1 MKTFILSL
9 IILILT
15 AGNLYSQV
23 STVWEKRYNGTGN
36 GYDEA
41 TSLFVDAAGNIY
53 VAGASTGSGSGK
65 DFTVVKYNSDGL
77 TQWVG
82 RYNGPGNADDDAYLV
97 KVDNAGN
104 VYVSGASTGSGS
116 GLDYCVVKYNSAGVQ
131 QWASR
136 YNGPGNATDEV
147 YSLQFDNSGNV
158 YITGYSNG
166 GSTGDDIC
174 TIKYN
179 SSGAQQWMVR
189 YNGSANNDDY
199 GNSIAIDNAGNSYV
213 TGAVT
218 RTGSDLDY
226 ITVKYNASGV
236 QIWSVF
242 YNGPGN
248 GEDFPSSNAID
259 ANGNIF
265 VTGYSYGSTSGPD
278 YCTIKYNNSGAQQW
292 VQRYDGPD
300 GWDESWNIILD
311 PAGNVYI
318 TGNSAGV
325 GTGDDYC
332 TIKYN
337 NSGVQQWI
345 ARYTGSDSS
354 NDYCNWVAP
363 DANGNVYVTG
373 IVGDGVGNQ
382 QNIVTVGYNSAGV
395 QQWVQTYNGIGNEF
409 DSGNALTV
417 DNQGNVYVTGG
428 SDNIGNTD
436 FVTIKYSSTIGI
448 QPISTEIPDKFQLKQ
463 NYPNPFNPS
472 TRIQFSIPNA
482 ATDSR
487 SVKLEIYDISGK
499 LIRTLLNEDLSAGM
513 YEIDFE
519 ASGLATGTYFYR
531 LTTDNFTET
540 KKMLLIK

>member
-1 MKTFILSL
+1 MKKSILLLSFL
-9 IILILT
+9 VFTTHIF
-15 AGNLYSQV
+15 SQV

-36 GYDEA
+36 NYDEA
-41 TSLFVDAAGNIY
+41 TSLFVDGAGNIY

-104 VYVSGASTGSGS
+104 VYISGASTGSGT

-166 GSTGDDIC
+166 GLTGDDIC

-179 SSGAQQWMVR
+179 SLGEQQWMVR

-199 GNSIAIDNAGNSYV
+199 GNSIAIDNSGNSYV
-213 TGAVT
+213 TGAAT

-226 ITVKYNASGV
+226 ITIKYDANGS
-236 QIWSVF
+236 QIWAVF

-248 GEDFPSSNAID
+248 GGDFPSSNAID

-265 VTGYSYGSTSGPD
+265 VTGYSYGSSSGPD

-292 VQRYDGPD
+292 VQRYVGPE

-311 PAGNVYI
+311 PAGNVYV

-325 GTGDDYC
+325 GSGDDYC

-337 NSGVQQWI
+337 NSGAQQWI
-345 ARYTGSDSS
+345 ARYTGPDSS

-373 IVGDGVGNQ
+373 IVGDGAGNP
-382 QNIVTVGYNSAGV
+382 QNMVTVGYNSAGV
-395 QQWVQTYNGIGNEF
+395 QQWVQSYNGIGNEF

-428 SDNIGNTD
+428 SDNLGNTD

-448 QPISTEIPDKFQLKQ
+448 QPITTEIPVKFSLEQ
-463 NYPNPFNPS
+463 NYPNPFNP
-472 TRIQFSIPNA
+472 TTKIRFSIPGSIA
-482 ATDSR
+482 GSGV
-487 SVKLEIYDISGK
+487 VKIEVYDVSGK
-499 LIRTLLNEDLSAGM
+499 FMKRILNENLSAGF
-513 YEIDFE
+513 YEIDFN

-531 LTTDNFTET
+531 LTTNNFTET
-540 KKMLLIK
+540 KKLVLVK

>member
-345 ARYTGSDSS
+345 ARYTGPDSS

-448 QPISTEIPDKFQLKQ
+448 QPISTEIPDRFLLKQ